1 MEAKRPLF
9 LDHDDDG
16 VQSDHQARA
25 VKRVRKDLPADE
37 APSPTSTCP
46 AFSPS
51 STGLRVRHC
60 PAGTSD
66 RDIVSSLPNELLAR
80 IFSYLSES
88 QLLRISPVSKRFNHI
103 AADSQLWRIH
113 YYRRFILPRA
123 HRIPGFRSST
133 RRSDNKLYYNSQKS
147 IWADGGFG
155 RRGGLLSKPEFGSNQ
170 IDLADTVDWKRE
182 YRLQHNWS
190 QGQCA
195 VQEVQVHEKTREDSE
210 ILLPSPRVVEP
221 GIAGAAQTP
230 QPRTPSKHHMPSYG
244 TRTMI
249 KVVDGL
255 AITVDW
261 TWGLRAWDLRSRR
274 LKAQL
279 SLETQ
284 DGLDLQP
291 TALAV
296 DEQLLANGL
305 LDLAVGFEDGSF
317 GVWRFNTRTGRFSS
331 LLRHDKPGSGK
342 LMAVA
347 YRYPYFFAATPKG
360 FITLYSFGINPV
372 EAFRTANDDDRSSTL
387 SGVSSPA
394 SSTGH
399 EPELEDV
406 IEPHTELYAPQVLT
420 SLKSQHTRQPLAL
433 SIRASASSIVA
444 SIAYSFDSWG
454 GWCIGIQD
462 FDIRAS
468 SGARPVVL
476 TSRVAYTLPTTTRQS
491 TTSPSSRPEQASP
504 SLPGLDAPSEDV
516 DDGPT
521 RLSYSHPYL
530 LATLPDN
537 TLALHICTSTA
548 ETLHISDAVRLW
560 GHTSGISDA
569 EITPR
574 GKAVSVS
581 TRGDELRVWELE
593 GRSAAGRIRGG
604 SVEIRPRQ
612 HQHQH
617 QQQQQQPQPRTPQKR
632 KSADDVALANRN
644 TPGADDGLSQSA
656 DDKRDWVGF
665 DDEMVIVLK
674 STPTGKESLVIYD
687 FT

>member
-1 MEAKRPLF
+1 MDAKRRLF
-9 LDHDDDG
+9 RDFDDDG
-16 VQSDHQARA
+16 SASDHQQHPA
-25 VKRVRKDLPADE
+25 KRLRIAHLVDSD
-37 APSPTSTCP
+37 PTSD
-46 AFSPS
+46 ASPS
-51 STGLRVRHC
+51 IASQVSHSRAARSSPSKSTDHDC
-60 PAGTSD
+60 
-66 RDIVSSLPNELLAR
+66 ISSLPNELISR
-80 IFSYLSES
+80 VFSYLSES
-88 QLLRISPVSKRFNHI
+88 QLVRICPVSKRFNHV
-103 AADSQLWRIH
+103 ATDSQLWRIH

-133 RRSDNKLYYNSQKS
+133 RRTDNKLHYNSSKS

-155 RRGGLLSKPEFGSNQ
+155 RRGGLLNKSNFSSSQ

-182 YRLQHNWS
+182 YKLQHNWS
-190 QGQCA
+190 QGHCA
-195 VQEVQVHEKTREDSE
+195 VKEVQVHDNNGDGDFVESSPSSRARWPEPSE
-210 ILLPSPRVVEP
+210 TPR
-221 GIAGAAQTP
+221 IS
-230 QPRTPSKHHMPSYG
+230 QPHTPSKTTMPALG
-244 TRTMI
+244 TRTMV
-249 KVVDGL
+249 KVVDGV

-261 TWGLRAWDLRSRR
+261 TWGLRVWELRSRK
-274 LKAQL
+274 LKTQIR
-279 SLETQ
+279 LETEE
-284 DGLDLQP
+284 GLDLQP

-296 DEQLLANGL
+296 DEQLLGDGL
-305 LDLAVGFEDGSF
+305 LDLAIGFEDGSF
-317 GVWRFNTRTGRFSS
+317 GFWRFDTRTVELTL

-360 FITLYSFGINPV
+360 FITLYSLGISPV
-372 EAFRTANDDDRSSTL
+372 EALATANDDDYISNV
-387 SGVSSPA
+387 SGASSPA
-394 SSTGH
+394 SDTGH
-399 EPELEDV
+399 ESESED
-406 IEPHTELYAPQVLT
+406 PSGRHSQLYQPQVLT

-433 SIRASASSIVA
+433 SIRASASSVVA

-462 FDIRAS
+462 FDIRPTP
-468 SGARPVVL
+468 GAKPDVL
-476 TSRVAYTLPTTTRQS
+476 TSRVAYTLPTTTRRS
-491 TTSPSSRPEQASP
+491 TTSPTSRPGLALPPVPALADP
-504 SLPGLDAPSEDV
+504 SDGF

-537 TLALHICTSTA
+537 TLALHICTTTA

-581 TRGDELRVWELE
+581 TRGEELRVWELE
-593 GRSAAGRIRGG
+593 GRSAVGRVRGG

-612 HQHQH
+612 QS
-617 QQQQQQPQPRTPQKR
+617 QQMLLQSSPRTPQKP
-632 KSADDVALANRN
+632 KSGDDVARPSQAMP
-644 TPGADDGLSQSA
+644 TDEPGSAEGA